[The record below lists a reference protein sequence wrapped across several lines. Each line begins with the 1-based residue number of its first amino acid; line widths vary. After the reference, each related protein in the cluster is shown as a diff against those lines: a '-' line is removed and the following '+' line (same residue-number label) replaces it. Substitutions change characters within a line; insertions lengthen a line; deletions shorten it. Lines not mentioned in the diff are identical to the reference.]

1 MSIPTWAKTL
11 LLAAAIAALF
21 FAVNWYNG
29 HQQDIGYQRAVGE
42 YAQKENQ
49 ALREALAETECLK
62 LKVKESEDAAKLREV
77 ARQQSDARIAS
88 LSQRLR
94 DTESAIAE
102 RVSSAANSALVEA
115 TLAYGILFSECR
127 EAYAGMGRAAHGHSE
142 DARTLIEAWPN

>member
-1 MSIPTWAKTL
+1 MTLPAWAKAL
-11 LLAAAIAALF
+11 IAAAIVAALF

-42 YAQKENQ
+42 YTVKENL
-49 ALREALAETECLK
+49 ALKQALAETERLK
-62 LKVKESEDAAKLREV
+62 LKVKESEDAAKLREA

-94 DTESAIAE
+94 DTESAITE
-102 RVSSAANSALVEA
+102 RVSSAANSALIEA
-115 TLAYGILFSECR
+115 ILAYGVLFSECR
-127 EAYAGMGRAAHGHSE
+127 EAYAGMGRAADGHSE

>member
-1 MSIPTWAKTL
+1 MTLPTWAKAL
-11 LLAAAIAALF
+11 IAAAIVAMLF

-49 ALREALAETECLK
+49 ALRDALAETERLK

-94 DTESAIAE
+94 DTESAITE
-102 RVSSAANSALVEA
+102 RVSSASNSALIEA
-115 TLAYGILFSECR
+115 TLAYGVLFSDCR
-127 EAYAGMGRAAHGHSE
+127 EAYAEMGRAAVGHLE